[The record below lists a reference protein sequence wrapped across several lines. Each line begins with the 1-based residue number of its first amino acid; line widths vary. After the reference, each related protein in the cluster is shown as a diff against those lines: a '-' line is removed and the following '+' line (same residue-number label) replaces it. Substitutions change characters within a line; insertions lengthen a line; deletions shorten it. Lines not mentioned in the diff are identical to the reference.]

1 MKFLLLFLLLLNLHL
16 VADEKM
22 LSASQYKN
30 VQMDIGKGKA
40 TFLEVGSEYC
50 HSCQTMGKML
60 YKVTQK
66 YPKYNIHFINVQEER
81 DAAKALKI
89 MMIPTQVIYDKKGKE
104 VYRHIGVLEH
114 SELMKLLHTY
124 SF

>member
-1 MKFLLLFLLLLNLHL
+1 MKFLLLILLLLNLHL
-16 VADEKM
+16 IADEKM
-22 LSASQYKN
+22 LQASSYKT
-30 VQMDIGKGKA
+30 VQINIGKGKA

-89 MMIPTQVIYDKKGKE
+89 MMIPTQIIYDKKGKE
-104 VYRHIGVLEH
+104 VYRHIGVL
-114 SELMKLLHTY
+114 SGDDLTKLFHTY